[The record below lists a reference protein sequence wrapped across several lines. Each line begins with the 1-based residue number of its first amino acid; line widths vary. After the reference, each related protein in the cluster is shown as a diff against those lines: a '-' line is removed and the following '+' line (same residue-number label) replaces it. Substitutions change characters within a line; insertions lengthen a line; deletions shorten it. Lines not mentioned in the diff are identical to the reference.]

1 MGLLDYIKGF
11 EGYAPKAQWDY
22 KQNSVGWGTRAK
34 YPGEVIDKDEAER
47 RLQSEIDNARSIVDR
62 HAPNIDP
69 GTKAALTSL
78 TYNAGDTWTRSGLG
92 AAVQAGDPNAI
103 RERFLQYTKAGGQTL
118 PGLVKRRQQ
127 EAQWIG
133 NTEVFDE
140 RQRTPTGGSVSD
152 TATGLGGYG
161 PIAADTRMALGGPP
175 QPATPQP
182 NGAPQ
187 MAEQKQGGFGG
198 LLSAFANGM
207 QSPLFMSGAAMY
219 NAGAEGRNVGGGFLA
234 GGQAASE
241 ATKNQ
246 FMQDKLRREQDIE
259 QRQQQMWDQ
268 VTSGQTPEWA
278 SGLPQNTLQLAR
290 ALGPVAGP
298 KLISEMVVKQAS
310 ANSYGKQGTIVQG
323 GDGRFYSIQFSENG
337 QRKIEPLEIGQQ
349 GAMPGV
355 PGAPQP
361 GVTGQPVPPVAGQ
374 QPQAPVSLSPSR
386 GVDVVG
392 SKIIDKA
399 TGRPVRDAGP
409 DLADRKTQEEVGE
422 AKGKFIAA
430 LPKLQMAQT
439 ALAAKN
445 ELVKEEIDRALKEVN
460 WSTTGIVGAMSRG
473 IPGTPGFKL
482 NQLIQTIKA
491 NIGFDQLNNM
501 RAESPTGG
509 ALGAIAVQELTYLQS
524 VLGSLEQA
532 QDGETI
538 TLNLNRLKKAM
549 DGAAE
554 RRAAALQMDLQRF
567 GTGGGQPAA
576 PAAGGSWGIR
586 KLGQ

>member
-1 MGLLDYIKGF
+1 MGLLDEFDIRLRALGTAAREAGYDPRIVSGYRSNDDQARAIDQVSRKVNGRPATIMEF
-11 EGYAPKAQWDY
+11 SRGIPGYAAP
-22 KQNSVGWGTRAK
+22 VGGSNHQKGEAADWGTGPALDWVRQNAARFGVK
-34 YPGEVIDKDEAER
+34 FPQGLARTDPVHSELDQNAMGPFQDPR
-47 RLQSEIDNARSIVDR
+47 DRDNLQV
-62 HAPNIDP
+62 
-69 GTKAALTSL
+69 AAFET
-78 TYNAGDTWTRSGLG
+78 T
-92 AAVQAGDPNAI
+92 QKP
-103 RERFLQYTKAGGQTL
+103 
-118 PGLVKRRQQ
+118 
-127 EAQWIG
+127 
-133 NTEVFDE
+133 
-140 RQRTPTGGSVSD
+140 
-152 TATGLGGYG
+152 
-161 PIAADTRMALGGPP
+161 TRMALGGPP
-175 QPATPQP
+175 APQQSPPTPQP
-182 NGAPQ
+182 NGAPP
-187 MAEQKQGGFGG
+187 MAEQQQGGFGG